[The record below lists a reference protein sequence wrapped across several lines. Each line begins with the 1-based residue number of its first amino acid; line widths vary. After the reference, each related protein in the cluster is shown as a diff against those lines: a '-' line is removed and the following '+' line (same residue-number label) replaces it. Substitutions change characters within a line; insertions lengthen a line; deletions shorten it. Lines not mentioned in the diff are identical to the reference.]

1 MVTLAGPACLHGR
14 GHDGGAHGHA
24 HDLLLQ
30 LFLFWRK
37 HNYHNSHSNILVE
50 IFFPINNPVR
60 EALSC

>member
-24 HDLLLQ
+24 RDLLLL

-37 HNYHNSHSNILVE
+37 HNYHKKRGEGLV
-50 IFFPINNPVR
+50 FFAMNNPFR